1 MSLELQKFIKI
12 TSIRVALEFQ
22 FFIIHGDE
30 KSRCFASI
38 NKTKRDKKERMGEEM
53 ARSLYVRDIAM
64 YIHRISSISQF
75 RYRPGLWAIKIKNQW
90 NRDRSALPLFCCL
103 RVRNREKYLS
113 LFRKET
119 PSLIAALSRSH

>member
-1 MSLELQKFIKI
+1 
-12 TSIRVALEFQ
+12 
-22 FFIIHGDE
+22 
-30 KSRCFASI
+30 
-38 NKTKRDKKERMGEEM
+38 MGEEM

-113 LFRKET
+113 VFRKET
-119 PSLIAALSRSH
+119 PPLIATLSRSH